1 MRQLLMSSVLLCLL
15 CQVMGCVS
23 GAEEATGVYDGDAS
37 FLLTFAEPTSSLY
50 RLNVPIVPLEGEEQ
64 IVIVGWD
71 GYCRAEAVVDGL
83 DLAVSPSVCA
93 FPFQDGVLR
102 LTYEGV
108 GDLSDSGKLDLE
120 LSGTATYIPEG
131 GGAAEGTF
139 SFTFSGR
146 RQD

>member
-1 MRQLLMSSVLLCLL
+1 MKTFFMICLL
-15 CQVMGCVS
+15 VCSLCQGAGCVS

-50 RLNVPIVPLEGEEQ
+50 RLKVPIVPQEGEEQ

-71 GYCRAEAVVDGL
+71 GYCRAEAVVTEL
-83 DLAVSPSVCA
+83 DLAVSPSICA

-102 LTYEGV
+102 LSYEGV

-139 SFTFSGR
+139 TFTFSGR